1 MPGSVWPCSDR
12 LLILRVRTFV
22 QEAIL
27 SDPVEALL
35 TIIGLITIAG
45 RLADVSTCKVRRR
58 YDKRLQSCRTVWIVE
73 PPGPLPRLGTNTE
86 IGQQMR
92 PGIPVLQVT
101 GRSALQASG
110 RRGQPGLFP
119 IQIETGWLPLHSRY

>member
-1 MPGSVWPCSDR
+1 MPGSVWPCFDH

-45 RLADVSTCKVRRR
+45 RLADVSTCKVCRR
-58 YDKRLQSCRTVWIVE
+58 YDIRLQSCRTVWIVE
-73 PPGPLPRLGTNTE
+73 LPGPLPRLGIKTE

-101 GRSALQASG
+101 GRSAQQASG
-110 RRGQPGLFP
+110 RKGQPDLP
-119 IQIETGWLPLHSRY
+119 PAQIGTEWRLPHSRY